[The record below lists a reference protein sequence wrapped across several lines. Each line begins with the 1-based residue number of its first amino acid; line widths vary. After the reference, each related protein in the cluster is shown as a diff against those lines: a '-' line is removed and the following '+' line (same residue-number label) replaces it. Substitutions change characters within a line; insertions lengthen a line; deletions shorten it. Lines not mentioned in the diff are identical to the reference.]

1 MFMDIDGHPVDTS
14 EDDSAFLDDWF
25 MILNANSWNTK
36 TKIMLGPRN
45 VKANPGLAVTVSP
58 PVQNPCET
66 HTDDTYH
73 KLAWQAHSQLEEG

>member
-1 MFMDIDGHPVDTS
+1 
-14 EDDSAFLDDWF
+14 
-25 MILNANSWNTK
+25 
-36 TKIMLGPRN
+36 MLGPRN

-73 KLAWQAHSQLEEG
+73 KLA